1 MEYAFSPLGSPET
14 QFFFDIT
21 PERILDAVET
31 IGVRCTGRFLTLNS
45 MENRVYEVQVE
56 AEEPLKKPSDAFRI
70 IKFYRPGRWT
80 KEQILEEHQFL
91 LDLVECEVPVVAP
104 LKDKNEQTL
113 FQVPGFEIFYA
124 VFPKQGGRNPA
135 ELDDAQMLQV
145 GRLLARLHNVGA
157 TKKAAHRLKVSPEN
171 VAIQSLEFL
180 LQSNMLPAEITAQY
194 EQLVRAICESSSPWF
209 EGVPLQRIHNDC
221 HLGNLVWGD
230 EGPFWVDFDD
240 MAEGPCVQDV
250 WLFLPGR
257 DEYAQAKLRLL
268 LEGYE
273 QMRAFDRSTLRLIEP
288 LRAMRMIYFT
298 AWIAK
303 RWEDPAFKRA
313 FVDFNTNKYWREQL
327 SQLQEQLDLI
337 QGNHQEVVEE
347 EEYKFILE

>member
-1 MEYAFSPLGSPET
+1 MDYAFSPLGSPET
-14 QFFFDIT
+14 RFFFEIT

-31 IGVRCTGRFLTLNS
+31 IGVRATGRFLALNS
-45 MENRVYEVQVE
+45 MENRVYEVE
-56 AEEPLKKPSDAFRI
+56 IELDEKPKKPSDAFRV

-80 KEQILEEHQFL
+80 REQIAEEHEFL
-91 LDLVECEVPVVAP
+91 LDLVEYEIPVVAP
-104 LKDKNEQTL
+104 LKNAEGETV
-113 FQVPGFEIFYA
+113 FQVPGMEIYFA
-124 VFPKQGGRNPA
+124 VFRKQGGRNPA

-145 GRLLARLHNVGA
+145 GRLLARLHSVGS
-157 TKKAAHRLKVSPEN
+157 TKRAPHRLRVSPEN
-171 VAIQSLEFL
+171 VAIRSLDFL
-180 LQSNMLPAEITAQY
+180 LESKILPPEIELSY
-194 EQLVRAICESSSPWF
+194 EQLVRQIVAVSGPWF
-209 EGVPLQRIHNDC
+209 GGVPLQRIHNDC
-221 HLGNLVWGD
+221 HLGNLLWGD

-257 DEYAQAKLRLL
+257 DEYAQAKLQLL

-298 AWIAK
+298 AWIGK

-313 FVDFNTNKYWREQL
+313 FVEYNTPKYWREQL
-327 SQLQEQLDLI
+327 SQLQEQLELI
-337 QGNHQEVVEE
+337 QG
-347 EEYKFILE
+347 